1 MRDHA
6 TAIHKP
12 AARSTQ
18 PSDKTLKLLSAAK
31 LEKAVRGA
39 LLSPRYSRFDAPV
52 VEKTQRQTATKRDF
66 EDHMLA
72 YLTGEGRL
80 LGFNGGDWA
89 LLLGGFVLIGF
100 VTLLTA

>member
-1 MRDHA
+1 M
-6 TAIHKP
+6 
-12 AARSTQ
+12 
-18 PSDKTLKLLSAAK
+18 LK
-31 LEKAVRGA
+31 KAVRGA
-39 LLSPRYSRFDAPV
+39 LLSPRYSRDEPAV
-52 VEKTQRQTATKRDF
+52 VEKTQETGQRQRAIF

-89 LLLGGFVLIGF
+89 LLLGGFALVGF